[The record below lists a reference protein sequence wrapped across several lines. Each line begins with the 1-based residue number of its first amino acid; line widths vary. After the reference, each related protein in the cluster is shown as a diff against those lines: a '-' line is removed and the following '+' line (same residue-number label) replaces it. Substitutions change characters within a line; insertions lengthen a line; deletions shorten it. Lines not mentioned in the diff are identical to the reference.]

1 MKFLLTALVSLVAV
15 SSVTAFASNGYN
27 VKVSDGGAAHC
38 KTKAD
43 VVRGRFG
50 AYKTHLKSIVVDGN
64 TAEVKIETILLS
76 CIEKDDKIGF
86 SEVRPYD
93 TLSYQTVTFNNGIQ
107 TLHATPEQVKMIA
120 YKDGVYKK
128 LANVELTNEHKQIV
142 TLKLELDDLLS
153 AEEREDLENGKVVLG
168 NFDYTLQKTVKIGDK
183 DYSKRITFG
192 AFRIHFEAF
201 LDKDYTLKIIVLK

>member
-1 MKFLLTALVSLVAV
+1 MKFLLTALISLVAA
-15 SSVTAFASNGYN
+15 SSITAFASNGYN

-64 TAEVKIETILLS
+64 TAVVKIETILLS
-76 CIEKDDKIGF
+76 CLEIEGKIGF

-93 TLSYQTVTFNNGIQ
+93 TLSYQTVTFDNGIQ
-107 TLHATPEQVKMIA
+107 TFHATPEFVKMIA

-128 LANVELTNEHKQIV
+128 IADVELTNDLKQMV
-142 TLKLELDDLLS
+142 TLKLDLDELLT
-153 AEEREDLENGKVVLG
+153 ANEREDLEFGKVVLG
-168 NFDYTLQKTVKIGDK
+168 NFDYTLQKTLKISDR
-183 DYSKRITFG
+183 DYSKLITFG
-192 AFRIHFEAF
+192 SFRIHFKAS
-201 LDKDYTLKIIVLK
+201 LDKNNSLKILAL